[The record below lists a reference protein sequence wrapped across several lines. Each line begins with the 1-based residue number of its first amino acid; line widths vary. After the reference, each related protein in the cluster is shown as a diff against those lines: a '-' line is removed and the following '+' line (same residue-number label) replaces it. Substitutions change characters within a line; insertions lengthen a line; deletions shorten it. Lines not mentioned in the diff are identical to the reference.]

1 MSCFSWNCCGLGH
14 PRTVQVLVD
23 FARTKKY
30 NFIFL
35 METLCHRDK
44 LKCIKIKLRYDGLF
58 VVEKVGR
65 SGGLAFFWKPN
76 YSVNLLKFGRSF
88 IDLVVEN
95 TEGEKWRFI
104 GFYGFPE
111 SNC

>member
-1 MSCFSWNCCGLGH
+1 MSCLSWNCCGLGH
-14 PRTVQVLVD
+14 PRTFQVLVD
-23 FARTKKY
+23 LARTKKPD
-30 NFIFL
+30 IFL

-44 LKCIKIKLRYDGLF
+44 LKCIKIKLGYAGLF
-58 VVEKVGR
+58 DVEKVGR
-65 SGGLAFFWKPN
+65 SDGLAFFWKPN

-95 TEGEKWRFI
+95 TEGGKWRFI

-111 SNC
+111 SNR